1 MPQFLRHDKIDKI
14 VRLDKKKNV
23 VLYKMM
29 DAKTA
34 DAERP
39 LTILTYL
46 YFIQRAR
53 ERRLYTI
60 VTYLRQ

>member
-1 MPQFLRHDKIDKI
+1 MPQFLRHGRVNKI

-46 YFIQRAR
+46 YFTQRA
-53 ERRLYTI
+53 LWGDYDAI